1 MDHQPL
7 HTMKTQRALILALAI
22 TATSVLGTPATAAGP
37 RKVTID
43 RERLALLPAADQQRV
58 LYIADRLEAISNMDR
73 GDLTRED
80 RKALREEVNGLKN
93 EASTYNADGGGT
105 VIHISSGLLIIILLL
120 IILL

>member
-1 MDHQPL
+1 M
-7 HTMKTQRALILALAI
+7 
-22 TATSVLGTPATAAGP
+22 
-37 RKVTID
+37 
-43 RERLALLPAADQQRV
+43 PAADQQRV

-73 GDLTRED
+73 SDLTRED